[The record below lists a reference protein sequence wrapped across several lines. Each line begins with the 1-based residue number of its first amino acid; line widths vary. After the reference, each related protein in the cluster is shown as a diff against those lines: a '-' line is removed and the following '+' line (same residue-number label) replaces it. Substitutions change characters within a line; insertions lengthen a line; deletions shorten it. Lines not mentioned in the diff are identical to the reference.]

1 MVMENV
7 REEGLKV
14 LEKDRSAEFSSFY
27 DRFKKCGFIYQ
38 MERKHGF
45 ASSTCRSPMI
55 WLRYVDP
62 ITNKVIHIE
71 KDGKM
76 WESETA
82 CSDIWNCLEK
92 CTATVFSRLSMQT
105 RKRMT
110 KLEVAG
116 EDPVSMVSMYVEI
129 DRKPCCLEMASRID
143 GDFMPDGYSKDEIL
157 IICKDS

>member
-1 MVMENV
+1 MTYLRNAAS
-7 REEGLKV
+7 L
-14 LEKDRSAEFSSFY
+14 
-27 DRFKKCGFIYQ
+27 Q

-45 ASSTCRSPMI
+45 CFSTCRSPYD
-55 WLRYVDP
+55 LVRYVDP

-92 CTATVFSRLSMQT
+92 CSNCISRLSMQT
-105 RKRMT
+105 GKRMT

-116 EDPVSMVSMYVEI
+116 DDPYRGGIHVCR
-129 DRKPCCLEMASRID
+129 D
-143 GDFMPDGYSKDEIL
+143 
-157 IICKDS
+157 